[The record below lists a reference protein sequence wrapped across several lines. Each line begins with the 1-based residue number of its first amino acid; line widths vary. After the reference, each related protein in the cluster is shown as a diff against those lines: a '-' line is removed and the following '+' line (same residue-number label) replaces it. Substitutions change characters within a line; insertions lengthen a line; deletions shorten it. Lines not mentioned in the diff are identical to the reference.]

1 MIDDAD
7 LLQAN
12 ATIIAGILIFLTLIP
27 ISKIPYEIILE
38 KRIVLGLSL
47 VTMIFLVASLAFL
60 LFFDGVNTILT
71 NNVDIPILI
80 AKVFFMSGLIT
91 LIATIAVILSEF
103 RRPECINRQNILVE
117 IRMNEPPMPQVKMSF
132 VTTLGQNMYI
142 LLFMYRHLKSFLITC
157 RLLKR

>member
-47 VTMIFLVASLAFL
+47 VTMIFLVASLGFL
-60 LFFDGVNTILT
+60 LFFDGVNTILIS
-71 NNVDIPILI
+71 NVDIPILI

-103 RRPECINRQNILVE
+103 RRPG
-117 IRMNEPPMPQVKMSF
+117 MHKPPEHIGRDQDE
-132 VTTLGQNMYI
+132 
-142 LLFMYRHLKSFLITC
+142 
-157 RLLKR
+157 